1 MIGMFAISLA
11 GHDKGQMYVILNEDD
26 EYFYLSDGRL
36 RPIQKPKRKKKKHVQ
51 PVKSGLNKTLI
62 HKLQNGQLIYN
73 EEIKFAIK
81 ERRKQEVANV

>member
-11 GHDKGQMYVILNEDD
+11 GHDKGQMYVIINEDD
-26 EYFYLSDGRL
+26 EYFYLSDGAL
-36 RPIQKPKRKKKKHVQ
+36 RPIQKTKKKKKKHVQ
-51 PVKSGLNKTLI
+51 PVKSGFNQTLF

>member
-11 GHDKGQMYVILNEDD
+11 GHDKGQMYVILNEED
-26 EYFYLSDGRL
+26 EYFYLSDGAL
-36 RPIQKPKRKKKKHVQ
+36 RPVQKPKKKRKKHVQ
-51 PVKSGLNKTLI
+51 PVKSGLNQTLTY
-62 HKLQNGQLIYN
+62 KLQNKQLIYN